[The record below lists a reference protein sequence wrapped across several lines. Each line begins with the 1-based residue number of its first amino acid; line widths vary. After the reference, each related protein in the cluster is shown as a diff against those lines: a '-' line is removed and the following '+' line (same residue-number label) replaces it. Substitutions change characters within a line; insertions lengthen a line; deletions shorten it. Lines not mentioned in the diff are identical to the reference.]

1 MCFAQPKAPK
11 IVYQGPSEAEMAA
24 NRASLDQY
32 RTQMSQQQT
41 SFQAELQKQ
50 IDQANTET
58 EKIKQ
63 QYEADAAAAAAA
75 SAAAQQGSY
84 AASASQS
91 APVNAQTTA
100 AVAKKDKAKST
111 LKISTGG
118 LAAAAGSGL
127 NIGV

>member
-1 MCFAQPKAPK
+1 MCFAQPQAPN
-11 IVYQGPSEAEMAA
+11 IVYQGPSDAEIEA

-32 RTQMSQQQT
+32 RSQMGQQQAD
-41 SFQAELQKQ
+41 FQKQLQAQIDKANQDNENLQK
-50 IDQANTET
+50 
-58 EKIKQ
+58 

-75 SAAAQQGSY
+75 AAAQQTGSY
-84 AASASQS
+84 AVTASQT

-100 AVAKKDKAKST
+100 ATTKKEKPKST

-118 LAAAAGSGL
+118 VAASAGSGL

>member
-1 MCFAQPKAPK
+1 MCFAQPQAPN
-11 IVYQGPSEAEMAA
+11 IVYQGPSDAEIEA

-32 RTQMSQQQT
+32 RSQMGQQQAD
-41 SFQAELQKQ
+41 FQKQ
-50 IDQANTET
+50 LQAQIDAANLET
-58 EKIKQ
+58 DRIKQ

-75 SAAAQQGSY
+75 AAAQQTGSY
-84 AASASQS
+84 AVTASQT

-100 AVAKKDKAKST
+100 ATTKKEKPKST

-118 LAAAAGSGL
+118 VAASAGSGL

>member
-1 MCFAQPKAPK
+1 MCFAQPQAPN
-11 IVYQGPSEAEMAA
+11 IVYQGPSDAEIEA

-32 RTQMSQQQT
+32 RSQMGQQQAD
-41 SFQAELQKQ
+41 FQKQLQAQIDKANQDTENLQK
-50 IDQANTET
+50 
-58 EKIKQ
+58 

-75 SAAAQQGSY
+75 AQQTGSY
-84 AASASQS
+84 AVTASQT

-100 AVAKKDKAKST
+100 ATTKKEKPKST

-118 LAAAAGSGL
+118 VAASAGSGL

>member
-32 RTQMSQQQT
+32 RTQMSQQQAD
-41 SFQAELQKQ
+41 FQKQLQAQIDKANQDTENLQK
-50 IDQANTET
+50 
-58 EKIKQ
+58 

-75 SAAAQQGSY
+75 AAAQQTGSY
-84 AASASQS
+84 AVTASQT

-100 AVAKKDKAKST
+100 ATPKKEKPKST
-111 LKISTGG
+111 LKINTGG
-118 LAAAAGSGL
+118 VAASAGSGL

>member
-1 MCFAQPKAPK
+1 MCFAQPKAPN

-50 IDQANTET
+50 IDQANADTA
-58 EKIKQ
+58 KIKQ
-63 QYEADAAAAAAA
+63 QYDADAAAAAA

-84 AASASQS
+84 AASASES
-91 APVNAQTTA
+91 DPVNAQTTA